1 MKSKR
6 LRSIFISIVFLLS
19 FIMGAL
25 FEKFSQ
31 ADLVFAASSDD
42 ETVKEDVTKD
52 MDYILGQGKT
62 LIRIA
67 SWYQEYDLVNL
78 KAYLANKFP
87 DYSFEFVY
95 IDKSNYEPII
105 DAQLSYK
112 GAPDIIFMDQEMV
125 EKHAITKYIADVTDL
140 CDDFDDEAKKAFDYG
155 TRVYAVPNTSQFE
168 CIYYNKDIFSQKGV
182 QLPYSFKSFIGTCDN
197 LRIVKKIQPMAVSL
211 KDPYAVSNSLLVMFA
226 GNYFSTDRGSGFG
239 ARLQY
244 GRSTFSEELSPFLN
258 DWHELVQ
265 HQIFTKE
272 MYTKDKRTALED
284 FASGRAAMTV
294 GGPETYNA
302 INRLR
307 PDMNM
312 GTMPFFTSSGKM
324 KAIIGGCDVGL
335 TLNASSKKLEDA
347 REVLKA
353 MATKEGQEALWKDR
367 PGSQTYLKDTKFDNG
382 DVYDGLTECRD
393 QGLVMSPWMEWGTDL
408 NGSIHYQLGKEFQ
421 KVILGKQ
428 TSAQAFMK
436 VDKKVKQIQYKN
448 R

>member
-6 LRSIFISIVFLLS
+6 LKSIFISIIFLLALTT
-19 FIMGAL
+19 GTL
-25 FEKFSQ
+25 FENFSQ
-31 ADLVFAASSDD
+31 AGLVFATSSDAETQEED
-42 ETVKEDVTKD
+42 ETKD
-52 MDYILGQGKT
+52 LDFILGQGKT

-105 DAQLSYK
+105 DSQLSYK
-112 GAPDIIFMDQEMV
+112 GAPDIIYMDQEMV
-125 EKHAITKYIADVTDL
+125 EKHAITRYIADVTDL
-140 CDDFDDEAKKAFDYG
+140 CGDFSDEAKISFDYG

-182 QLPYSFKSFIGTCDN
+182 QLPYSFKSFIGSCDN
-197 LRIVKKIQPMAVSL
+197 LRIVKKIKPLAVSL

-226 GNYFSTDRGSGFG
+226 GNYFCTDRGSGFG
-239 ARLQY
+239 GRLQY
-244 GRSTFSEELSPFLN
+244 GRTTFSEELSPFLS

-272 MYTKDKRTALED
+272 MYTKDKRTALEE
-284 FASGRAAMTV
+284 FASGRAAMIV

-302 INRLR
+302 INRIN
-307 PDMNM
+307 PDMSM
-312 GTMPFFTSSGKM
+312 GTLPFYTSGGKM

-335 TLNASSKKLEDA
+335 TLNASSKKIDDA
-347 REVLKA
+347 RKVLTA
-353 MATKEGQEALWKDR
+353 LSTKDGQEALWRDR
-367 PGSQTYLKDTKFDNG
+367 PGSQTYLKDTEFDNI
-382 DVYDGLTECRD
+382 DVYEGLDECRD
-393 QGLVMSPWMEWGTDL
+393 LGLVTSPWMEWGTDL

>member
-1 MKSKR
+1 MKSKK
-6 LRSIFISIVFLLS
+6 LQNFFISIVFICLLI
-19 FIMGAL
+19 FGAL
-25 FEKFSQ
+25 FENFSQ
-31 ADLVFAASSDD
+31 ADLVFAASSDGESDQD
-42 ETVKEDVTKD
+42 EATKD
-52 MDYILGQGKT
+52 MDYLLGQGKT

-95 IDKSNYEPII
+95 VDKSNYEPIM

-125 EKHAITKYIADVTDL
+125 EKHAITRYIADVTDL
-140 CDDFDDEAKKAFDYG
+140 CEDFSDEAIRSFDYG
-155 TRVYAVPNTSQFE
+155 TRIYAVPNTSQFE
-168 CIYYNKDIFSQKGV
+168 CIYYNKDIFSEKGV

-197 LRIVKKIQPMAVSL
+197 LRIVKKIKPISLSL
-211 KDPYAVSNSLLVMFA
+211 KDPYAVSNSVLVMVT
-226 GNYFSTDRGSGFG
+226 GNYFTTDRGSGFG
-239 ARLQY
+239 GRLQY
-244 GRSTFSEELSPFLN
+244 GRTTFSEEISPHLS

-265 HQIFTKE
+265 HQILTKE
-272 MYTKDKRTALED
+272 MYTKDKRTTLEE
-284 FASGRAAMTV
+284 FASGKAAMIV

-302 INRLR
+302 IIRLR

-312 GTMPFFTSSGKM
+312 GTLPFYTSSGKM

-335 TLNASSKKLEDA
+335 ALNANSNKIEDA
-347 REVLKA
+347 RKVLSSLS
-353 MATKEGQEALWKDR
+353 TKEGQEALWKDR
-367 PGSQTYLKDTKFDNG
+367 PGSQTYLKDTYFENG
-382 DVYDGLTECRD
+382 DVYDGLTECRE
-393 QGLVMSPWMEWGTDL
+393 QGLVLSPWMEWGTDL

-428 TSAQAFMK
+428 TTAQALMK